1 MKVKVSVYHGPS
13 GSGRTDLDVPFV
25 PGETTV
31 GQALEEAAS
40 RLAASAAKEESG
52 TDKKEPPMVPN
63 LHLTSL
69 PSQVTAVTDEYIG
82 QDWIKN
88 RVLSTHKN
96 HWMPNQNYLPDC
108 ECYNGILRYHVVPA
122 LVGSDEEDSSD
133 DDDDSASK
141 PASGSRAVSS
151 GTGITSGCQL
161 RMVRDWSFGKMM
173 NASQRSAVLTSPLYE
188 YHTREVLEVS
198 DLTRISSIRVPIDAK
213 GSLLRMD
220 LSCTGKIESVF
231 REKKGSSSMTSIED
245 VDIDLPENT
254 GLGGA
259 TIGDLKAIGE

>member
-13 GSGRTDLDVPFV
+13 GSGRTDQDVPFV

-40 RLAASAAKEESG
+40 RLAASAAKEESW

-96 HWMPNQNYLPDC
+96 HWMPNQNYLPGC

-133 DDDDSASK
+133 DDDDDDSASK
-141 PASGSRAVSS
+141 PASGSRA
-151 GTGITSGCQL
+151 
-161 RMVRDWSFGKMM
+161 D
-173 NASQRSAVLTSPLYE
+173 ASQRSAVLTSPLYE

-259 TIGDLKAIGE
+259 TIGDVKAIGE